1 MIATE
6 PATWPMDITLHQATG
21 RLDVLWNDGRLARLG
36 GNRLRAACRCA
47 ACESARR
54 AGHPQR
60 EADTAA
66 VVTQLRPVGDIG
78 LQLVFSDGHDR
89 GIYPWALLRE
99 LSEPTR

>member
-47 ACESARR
+47 ACENSRR
-54 AGHPQR
+54 AGQAPQQ
-60 EADTAA
+60 EAATAL
-66 VVTQLRPVGDIG
+66 VTELRPVGEIG
-78 LQLVFSDGHDR
+78 LQLVFSDGHER
-89 GIYPWALLRE
+89 GIYPWSLLRE
-99 LSEPTR
+99 LSEPSP